1 MHLQLMETLMP
12 LLLRIDRTARH
23 GAVGAALMLA
33 WFLPAADAGAQNAST
48 RRILSPEETRQC
60 VCMEDE
66 IAAIRARTD
75 PIEQEFDRLGELLE
89 NARVGINVDDQ
100 AEVDSFR
107 RIHARR
113 EALRQELHT
122 ERGSQW
128 LGMISH
134 YNRDCANQRMLRLN
148 VDAVRA
154 NPNACP
160 Q

>member
-1 MHLQLMETLMP
+1 
-12 LLLRIDRTARH
+12 
-23 GAVGAALMLA
+23 
-33 WFLPAADAGAQNAST
+33 
-48 RRILSPEETRQC
+48 
-60 VCMEDE
+60 MEDQ

-89 NARVGINVDDQ
+89 NARAGINVDDQ

-113 EALRQELHT
+113 EALRQQLHT

-148 VDAVRA
+148 VDSVRA